1 MPDDA
6 PRIAHYRRNLGF
18 CTDAGIA
25 PRARIGLVALA
36 TDQTIETE
44 FRHTVGLPGV
54 GLFESRIYN
63 DARITPETLR
73 AMERDIGLG
82 AGLILPGER
91 LDVMAFG
98 CTSATIVL
106 GEEVV
111 FGHLRT
117 GRPEVAC
124 TTPPTAVLAA
134 LARLGAGRIAVLT
147 PYRDNVNAAVAEFLA
162 QRGVEVAA
170 FGSFSEDDDRV
181 VARIDPASIRAAIL
195 DLGAAAEVEAVF
207 VSCTSLRLVA
217 EAAAIEA
224 ALGKPVTSSNH
235 AMAWHALRL
244 ARIDDRLPQFGRLF
258 TLGTDA

>member
-6 PRIAHYRRNLGF
+6 PTIAPHRRHLAF
-18 CTDAGIA
+18 RTDAGIA

-36 TDQTIETE
+36 SDQTIETE
-44 FRHTVGLPGV
+44 FRQTVAQPGV
-54 GLFESRIYN
+54 GLYESRIYN
-63 DARITPETLR
+63 ANRITPETLR
-73 AMERDIGLG
+73 AMEREIGVG
-82 AGLILPGER
+82 AGLILPGEA

-106 GEEVV
+106 GEAVV
-111 FGHLRT
+111 FGQLRT

-124 TTPPTAVLAA
+124 TSPPTAALAA
-134 LARLGAGRIAVLT
+134 LARLGARRIAVLT
-147 PYRDNVNAAVAEFLA
+147 PYRDDVNAAVAAFLE
-162 QRGVEVAA
+162 RSGVSVAA

-195 DLGAAAEVEAVF
+195 DLGAAPGVEAVF

-217 EAAAIEA
+217 EAASIEA

-244 ARIDDRLPQFGRLF
+244 AGIEDELPQFGRLF
-258 TLGTDA
+258 TLGLS

>member
-6 PRIAHYRRNLGF
+6 PKIAHYRRNLAF
-18 CTDAGIA
+18 RTDAGVA
-25 PRARIGLVALA
+25 PRARVGLVTLA
-36 TDQTIETE
+36 SDQTIEYE
-44 FRHTVGLPGV
+44 FRQAVAQPGV
-54 GLFESRIYN
+54 GLYGSRIYN
-63 DARITPETLR
+63 ANQITPETLR
-73 AMERDIGLG
+73 AMEGEIGGG
-82 AGLILPGER
+82 AALILPGER
-91 LDVMAFG
+91 LDVLAFG

-124 TTPPTAVLAA
+124 TSPPTAVLAG
-134 LARLGAGRIAVLT
+134 LARLGVGRVAVLT
-147 PYRDNVNAAVAEFLA
+147 PYRDDVNALVTDFLA
-162 QRGVEVAA
+162 RRGVTVAA

-181 VARIDPASIRAAIL
+181 VARIDAASIRAAIL
-195 DLGAAAEVEAVF
+195 DLGAAPGVEAVF

-217 EAAAIEA
+217 EAASIEA

-244 ARIDDRLPQFGRLF
+244 AGIADPLPQFGRLF
-258 TLGTDA
+258 TLGLG

>member
-1 MPDDA
+1 MPDDTAAIA
-6 PRIAHYRRNLGF
+6 PHRRHLAF
-18 CTDAGIA
+18 RTDAGIA

-36 TDQTIETE
+36 SDQTIESE
-44 FRHTVGLPGV
+44 FRQTVAQPGIGLY
-54 GLFESRIYN
+54 ESRIYN
-63 DARITPETLR
+63 ANRITPETLR
-73 AMERDIGLG
+73 AMEREIGVG
-82 AGLILPGER
+82 AGLILPGEA

-106 GEEVV
+106 GEAVV
-111 FGHLRT
+111 FGQLRT

-124 TTPPTAVLAA
+124 TSPPTAALAA
-134 LARLGAGRIAVLT
+134 LARLGARRIAVLT
-147 PYRDNVNAAVAEFLA
+147 PYRDDVNAAVAAFLE
-162 QRGVEVAA
+162 RSGVSVAA

-195 DLGAAAEVEAVF
+195 ELGAAPGVEAVF

-217 EAAAIEA
+217 EAASIEA

-244 ARIDDRLPQFGRLF
+244 AGIEDELPQFGRLF
-258 TLGTDA
+258 TLGLS

>member
-6 PRIAHYRRNLGF
+6 PRIAQYRRNLGF
-18 CTDAGIA
+18 TTDRGIA
-25 PRARIGLVALA
+25 PRARIGLVTLA
-36 TDQTIETE
+36 SDQTIEYE
-44 FRHTVGLPGV
+44 FREAVGQPGV
-54 GLFESRIYN
+54 GLYGSRIYN
-63 DARITPETLR
+63 ANQITPQTLR
-73 AMERDIGLG
+73 ALERGIGGG

-111 FGHLRT
+111 FGHLRAD
-117 GRPEVAC
+117 RPDLAC
-124 TTPPTAVLAA
+124 TSPPTAALAA

-147 PYRDNVNAAVAEFLA
+147 PYRDDVNALVAQFFA
-162 QRGVEVAA
+162 QRGVTVTA
-170 FGSFSEDDDRV
+170 FGSFSEDDDRT

-195 DLGAAAEVEAVF
+195 DLGAAADVDAVF

-217 EAAAIEA
+217 EAAPIEA

-244 ARIDDRLPQFGRLF
+244 AGIADPLPQFGRLF
-258 TLGTDA
+258 TLGLG